1 MVLLKPQKKRSSF
14 SFGSKQ
20 EMRRVVRAAAG
31 VSEGSFGYPG
41 KNGAF
46 LCVLIRPRR
55 ESRVKR
61 DEMME
66 FTVCLFFDKYSLQT
80 AAKNGWYRVNFF
92 DFRPETSDA
101 LVSGFLFCR
110 CARNDSE
117 REILHCVREDS

>member
-1 MVLLKPQKKRSSF
+1 MVLLKPQKKRSS
-14 SFGSKQ
+14 SLFGSKQ

-66 FTVCLFFDKYSLQT
+66 FAVCLFLTSIVCKLQLKTGGT
-80 AAKNGWYRVNFF
+80 A
-92 DFRPETSDA
+92 
-101 LVSGFLFCR
+101 
-110 CARNDSE
+110 
-117 REILHCVREDS
+117 